1 MMRDKVTRILGDGI
15 EVSDDLQNTGYKNL
29 NTLIIG
35 TTGSGK
41 TRSFVVPNILAA
53 EGSIVVT
60 DTKGDLCGKLRGRLE
75 AKGYRVLCIDFT
87 DCENTS
93 VGYNPLDYVRV
104 RDDKPNDQALMSI
117 AAALCPL
124 ESHEPFWDYSARAL
138 LSSILGYVMYYLPK
152 EEWNLVTV
160 CKLMDTVADGRFEK
174 LIDEVA
180 EDDPDAFVVSQFA
193 PMQSSKEA
201 DKMAAS
207 VRGIA
212 QERLNVYRFAG
223 ATRLFTME
231 NRIRFADL
239 RREKTALF
247 LNVSDTDR
255 SLDRLVALFYEQ
267 LFRELIWDYK
277 ENPDGLSVHAIMDDF
292 ACGCPIT
299 GFPNTISVCRSR
311 NIFCSIIIQSI
322 AQLETL
328 YQAAACTICDNC
340 DSVLF
345 LGSNDPKTAQWIG
358 DRVNQPAH
366 SILTMPVE
374 EAMLIRRGAK
384 ARKIK
389 RYTLESAYDKDG
401 VERLQSDSPQIP
413 EPGI

>member
-1 MMRDKVTRILGDGI
+1 MRDKVTRILGDGI
-15 EVSDDLQNTGYKNL
+15 AVSDDLRNTGYKNL

-41 TRSFVVPNILAA
+41 TRSFVIPNILAA

-60 DTKGDLCGKLRGRLE
+60 DTKGDLCGKLRGQLE
-75 AKGYRVLCIDFT
+75 ARGYRVLCIDFT
-87 DCENTS
+87 DCENTP
-93 VGYNPLDYVRV
+93 VGYNPLDFVRV
-104 RDDKPNDQALMSI
+104 RDDKPDDQALMSI

-138 LSSILGYVMYYLPK
+138 LSSIVGYVMYYLPK
-152 EEWNLVTV
+152 EEWNLVTA
-160 CKLMDTVADGRFEK
+160 CKLMDTVTDGRFEM

-193 PMQSSKEA
+193 PMRSSKEA
-201 DKMAAS
+201 DKMASS

-277 ENPDGLSVHAIMDDF
+277 KNPDGLTVHAIMDDF
-292 ACGCPIT
+292 ACGCPT
-299 GFPNTISVCRSR
+299 PDSRTRS
-311 NIFCSIIIQSI
+311 
-322 AQLETL
+322 AYAGPETSS
-328 YQAAACTICDNC
+328 AASLSRA
-340 DSVLF
+340 SR
-345 LGSNDPKTAQWIG
+345 SSK
-358 DRVNQPAH
+358 R
-366 SILTMPVE
+366 S
-374 EAMLIRRGAK
+374 
-384 ARKIK
+384 IK
-389 RYTLESAYDKDG
+389 RLPARSATIAIQCCFSG
-401 VERLQSDSPQIP
+401 PTIQRRLNGLASA
-413 EPGI
+413 